1 MVFIRGNEWSATAG
15 NWEVGSAATTASNPS
30 RSGASLLPPVS
41 PGTPTMNT
49 LLRSRF
55 RSYATCT
62 VFAVLWQGS
71 VLAPARAQDNAPA
84 GEPVDPSIEVAKL
97 THDLLVDGRLAQDDP
112 AAKKFK
118 TLQAAY
124 AAAPAGTAEKPTV
137 IGIAPNVYQIPAP
150 AGATTGLTITK
161 NYLTLLGLTDNR
173 RAVVLA
179 DNRGNRMGG
188 GEAGG
193 SSNGYVIMV
202 NATGF
207 TARNLT
213 FLNYCNVDYVYPG
226 DASKNLAKRSATIT
240 QAVALDAV
248 GDKHHYENVAFCSR
262 LDTTFIRTTRSYF
275 KNVFIEGTDDFIG
288 GGQVGVWENC
298 EIVFP
303 TGSGVCA
310 AGGIA
315 FINCKFTAARGMQF
329 SKGAG
334 RGIALIRCTMPDT
347 AAWVR
352 AKAPPRPNLFY
363 LTYRTKDAKG
373 NPARISDGS
382 ADPAE
387 FTYSRELSDEEARAF
402 NPWNMLRAAPN
413 GTVDDWDPAGVRA
426 NYEVA
431 GQGSLVFRMALTGQP
446 ALVRTGGAGATMGA
460 TVLPARADQSLTWS
474 TDSKLISLSSTT
486 GPTVVV
492 TGRNPGL
499 PEWVSV
505 TATAANGLRCTAWV
519 FVEPAYLAPPV
530 LARSPRLSAPAD
542 GKISVDYGYELAGRE
557 DQSQIGW
564 LVADDVNGANPRM
577 IAVNRGTQPLKTY
590 TLVPG
595 DVGKFIYATV
605 APKHNISDP
614 GPTVGAPAIGPIAA
628 SDVTSSVVSPN
639 FRDFVVRPEF
649 NYTHGRW
656 TLLGTWTSANDERFV
671 NGYGVRVGSQG
682 AQLLY
687 QNDTKTGDMRLE
699 LTMTPE
705 KTEGMGF
712 GSPGG
717 PEDGDRIQK
726 SDIYIKYDPR
736 TKNGYALRYWRTTAV
751 AHKCVYQLYRIVNGA
766 GSPLNDRPVVSG
778 VFKPTTQ
785 LTMAIVGTRFTVQAS
800 NDVDDETLSLEGT
813 VMPNDFGGAGVAWY
827 GTVQRGNSNIYS
839 RFEISYPGAAK

>member
-1 MVFIRGNEWSATAG
+1 MTTPAPLRLVLLAL
-15 NWEVGSAATTASNPS
+15 AACLFCQP
-30 RSGASLLPPVS
+30 R
-41 PGTPTMNT
+41 
-49 LLRSRF
+49 R
-55 RSYATCT
+55 
-62 VFAVLWQGS
+62 
-71 VLAPARAQDNAPA
+71 APAQDNAAA
-84 GEPVDPSIEVAKL
+84 GEPVDRSIDVAQL
-97 THDLLVDGRLAQDDP
+97 TYDFLVDGRLAADDP

-124 AAAPAGTAEKPTV
+124 AAAPAGTPEKPTV
-137 IGIAPNVYQIPAP
+137 IGLAPNVYQIPAP

-161 NYLTLLGLTDNR
+161 NYLTLLGLTNNR

-188 GEAGG
+188 GDAGG

-213 FLNYCNVDYVYPG
+213 FLNYCNVDYEYPG
-226 DASKNLAKRSATIT
+226 DPSKNLTKRSATIT

-288 GGQVGVWENC
+288 GGQIGVWEDC
-298 EIVFP
+298 EIIFP

-315 FINCKFTAARGMQF
+315 FINCKFTAPRGMQF

-334 RGIALIRCTMPDT
+334 RGVALINCTMPDT
-347 AAWVR
+347 VAWVR

-363 LTYRTKDAKG
+363 LTYRTKNRQG
-373 NPARISDGS
+373 NPARITDGS
-382 ADPAE
+382 SGPEE
-387 FTYSRELSDEEARAF
+387 FTYSRELSAEEARAF

-413 GTVDDWDPAGVRA
+413 GTVDDWDPANARA
-426 NYEVA
+426 TYA
-431 GQGSLVFRMALTGQP
+431 TSGQGSLVFRLALTGTP
-446 ALVRTGGAGATMGA
+446 ASVRTGGPGATISA
-460 TVLPARADQSLTWS
+460 TASPARADQTLTWS
-474 TDSKLISLSSTT
+474 TPSKLIILNRTT
-486 GPTVVV
+486 GPNVVV
-492 TGRNPGL
+492 TGNNPGL
-499 PEWVSV
+499 PEWVPI
-505 TATAANGLRCTAWV
+505 TATATNGFRCTAWV
-519 FVEPAYLAPPV
+519 FVEPTYLAPPT
-530 LARSPRLSAPAD
+530 LAQGPTLTAPVS
-542 GKISVDYGYELAGRE
+542 GKISVTYAYDLAGRE
-557 DQSQIGW
+557 DQSQIVW
-564 LVADDVNGANPRM
+564 LAADDAQGTNPRM
-577 IAVNRGTQPLKTY
+577 VALNRGTQPLKTY

-628 SDVTSSVVSPN
+628 TEVTSSTISPN

-649 NYTHGRW
+649 NYVHGRW
-656 TLLGTWTSANDERFV
+656 TLLGTWTVVEGENFV
-671 NGYGVRVGSQG
+671 NGHGLRVASQG

-687 QNDTKTGDMRLE
+687 QNDTKVGDMRLE
-699 LTMTPE
+699 VTMTPE

-717 PEDGDRIQK
+717 PEDGDRVQK

-751 AHKCVYQLYRIVNGA
+751 AHKCVYQLYRIVNGV
-766 GSPLNDRPVVSG
+766 GSPLHERQAISG
-778 VFKPTTQ
+778 VFKPSTQ
-785 LTMAIVGTRFTVQAS
+785 LTLAIIGDRFTVKAS
-800 NDVDDETLSLEGT
+800 NDVDGETLNLEGQIK
-813 VMPNDFGGAGVAWY
+813 PNDFGGAGVAWY
-827 GTVQRGNSNIYS
+827 GTVPRGNSNVYS
-839 RFEISYPGAAK
+839 RFEISYPGFAK